1 MESDPMAAL
10 PNNECMTQ
18 RDSMSVPRRKGG
30 HRIWVLEVE
39 LPIFLVGSARC
50 ISTSLCSWGVV
61 RIVMPVGARSRLK
74 ASSLMVLNL
83 TFFIQGVSSN
93 LEITD

>member
-1 MESDPMAAL
+1 MVESDPMAAL
-10 PNNECMTQ
+10 PNNECVTQ

-50 ISTSLCSWGVV
+50 ICAWGVV
-61 RIVMPVGARSRLK
+61 RIVMPVGARSWHK
-74 ASSLMVLNL
+74 ASSLMALNL
-83 TFFIQGVSSN
+83 TFFIQGVTSN